1 MALPERSARL
11 AQELRRRILVLD
23 GAMGT
28 MIQARGLSA
37 ADFGGPQL
45 EGCNENLNLTRP
57 DVITD
62 IHAAYLDAGADLIS
76 TNTFGCAPY
85 VLAEY
90 GLSERCHEI
99 TLAAARLCRA
109 AVDRVST
116 SERPRFAIGAMGPG
130 TRTITVTANVTFEE
144 VRDAYYRQ
152 ARALIEGRVDALLL
166 ETCQDTL
173 NVKAA
178 AIGVKQA
185 LTEAGVELPLMI
197 SGTVEPMG
205 TMLAGQGVDAFY
217 ASIEHLAPF
226 SVGLNCSTGPEFMT
240 DHLRTLAELATCF
253 VSVYPNAG
261 LPDEHGHYEETAES
275 LALKM
280 RRFVDEGW
288 VNVVGGCCGTTP
300 AHIRE
305 LARLV
310 AERPPRAPAN
320 DLAPAVSGVE
330 AVYPADDV
338 RPIIVGERTNVIG
351 SRRFK
356 ELIVEEKFEEA
367 SEIGRAQVRGGAQV
381 LDVCLANPDRD

>member
-1 MALPERSARL
+1 
-11 AQELRRRILVLD
+11 
-23 GAMGT
+23 MGT
-28 MIQARGLSA
+28 MIQARALSA

-116 SERPRFAIGAMGPG
+116 SERSRFAIGAMGPG

-217 ASIEHLAPF
+217 ASIEHLAR
-226 SVGLNCSTGPEFMT
+226 SRSGSTA
-240 DHLRTLAELATCF
+240 R
-253 VSVYPNAG
+253 
-261 LPDEHGHYEETAES
+261 
-275 LALKM
+275 
-280 RRFVDEGW
+280 
-288 VNVVGGCCGTTP
+288 P
-300 AHIRE
+300 A
-305 LARLV
+305 
-310 AERPPRAPAN
+310 P
-320 DLAPAVSGVE
+320 S
-330 AVYPADDV
+330 
-338 RPIIVGERTNVIG
+338 
-351 SRRFK
+351 S
-356 ELIVEEKFEEA
+356 
-367 SEIGRAQVRGGAQV
+367 
-381 LDVCLANPDRD
+381 